1 MRLVSG
7 FRSPAPEK
15 AGCFHDGSRNGVSGA
30 TNTQGPPPGTSTPT
44 PGGHVPELQRHQ
56 PRSKPDTFDVPAG
69 HTPYPSS
76 PRNVPDDS
84 ECPTSEPAACGLR
97 EARGSDAPRG
107 LRGFLAVA
115 HRPRDPFGVR
125 KSVLRVGAPC
135 NGVFTDTE
143 LNGGRGRARGI
154 RRRLDADP
162 SRAAVGR
169 GFGSREPA
177 GASHGRIAEVAPRPA
192 ARRGGARSSEPRSRV
207 PRPHA
212 PPAHLSGT
220 ASSPWGHVAPTP
232 WPCHFPSSSPPERP
246 VAPPGTLPRTR
257 VWSPQPHL
265 PAWCSGS

>member
-56 PRSKPDTFDVPAG
+56 PRSKPDTFDAPAG
-69 HTPYPSS
+69 HTPYPSA

-84 ECPTSEPAACGLR
+84 ERPTSEPAACGLR

-143 LNGGRGRARGI
+143 LNGGQG
-154 RRRLDADP
+154 
-162 SRAAVGR
+162 
-169 GFGSREPA
+169 
-177 GASHGRIAEVAPRPA
+177 
-192 ARRGGARSSEPRSRV
+192 
-207 PRPHA
+207 
-212 PPAHLSGT
+212 
-220 ASSPWGHVAPTP
+220 
-232 WPCHFPSSSPPERP
+232 
-246 VAPPGTLPRTR
+246 
-257 VWSPQPHL
+257 
-265 PAWCSGS
+265 

>member
-44 PGGHVPELQRHQ
+44 PGGHVPERQRHQ
-56 PRSKPDTFDVPAG
+56 PRSKPDTFDAPAG

-84 ECPTSEPAACGLR
+84 ECPTSEPAACSLR

-192 ARRGGARSSEPRSRV
+192 ARRGGARSSACPSCSPLGHSVFPVGPRRPDPLAMPLSLVLPPRKARRTPRHPAPHSRV
-207 PRPHA
+207 VA
-212 PPAHLSGT
+212 TATPACL
-220 ASSPWGHVAPTP
+220 V
-232 WPCHFPSSSPPERP
+232 
-246 VAPPGTLPRTR
+246 
-257 VWSPQPHL
+257 
-265 PAWCSGS
+265 